1 MFSISL
7 NLLRSNSLHLSFLSA
22 HIVVFFCYI
31 IENLKERALTAFF
44 SGYRRR
50 RRRSFQVP
58 GDCYNSMV
66 VSSLLGMLG
75 LEMPLHPQQQQQQP
89 QNPQSAQN
97 PHQLHH
103 HPQMVAY
110 SLHETDHSQHQQS
123 VKQGYPFASKTK
135 QLSPLSDED
144 EPGFTPDDGA
154 ADAKRKI
161 SPWQRMK
168 WTDSMVRLLIMA
180 VYYIG
185 DEAGSEGNDPAGKK
199 KAGGLLQKKGKW
211 KSVSRAMME
220 KGFYVSPQQCEDKFN
235 DLNKRYK
242 RVNDILGRGTAC
254 KVVENQSLLDTMD
267 LSPKMKEEVRKLL
280 NSKHLFFR
288 EMCAYHNSCGH
299 GATAGASGANHS
311 PEVATE
317 TSQIQHQQAQQQR
330 CLHSS
335 DTAQIAGNSGGMDPE
350 ALKLTK
356 VGSDEEDDDDDDDSD
371 DDEDEDDEEAM
382 DGHSRGHNGHGQ
394 EDDEDNDEKS
404 TRKRPRKGALAM
416 SLSPLMQQLS
426 CEAVNVIQ
434 DGSKSVWEKHWMKMR
449 LMQLEEQQVSY
460 QYQAFELE
468 KQRLKWVKFSGKK
481 EREMEKAKLENER
494 RRLENERMVL
504 LVRQKELEL
513 VDLQH
518 QHQPQQH
525 SSSKRGDPSSITG

>member
-1 MFSISL
+1 METKGLPGGMFSGIG
-7 NLLRSNSLHLSFLSA
+7 
-22 HIVVFFCYI
+22 
-31 IENLKERALTAFF
+31 
-44 SGYRRR
+44 SG
-50 RRRSFQVP
+50 V
-58 GDCYNSMV
+58 
-66 VSSLLGMLG
+66 LG
-75 LEMPLHPQQQQQQP
+75 LEMPLHPQQQQQQQQQQQP

-97 PHQLHH
+97 PHHLHH

-110 SLHETDHSQHQQS
+110 SHHETDHSQHQQS
-123 VKQGYPFASKTK
+123 VKQDYSFASKTK

-154 ADAKRKI
+154 ASDAKRKN
-161 SPWQRMK
+161 SPWHRMK

-185 DEAGSEGNDPAGKK
+185 DEAGSEGNDPTGKK
-199 KAGGLLQKKGKW
+199 KGGVLLQKKGKW

-220 KGFYVSPQQCEDKFN
+220 KGFCVSPQQCEDKFN

-288 EMCAYHNSCGH
+288 EMCAYHSSCGH
-299 GATAGASGANHS
+299 GATVGSSGANHS

-317 TSQIQHQQAQQQR
+317 TSQIQHRQAEQQQ

-335 DTAQIAGNSGGMDPE
+335 DNAQIAVNSGRIE
-350 ALKLTK
+350 TLASKLAK
-356 VGSDEEDDDDDDDSD
+356 VGSDEEDDDEDDDS
-371 DDEDEDDEEAM
+371 DEDEDDEEAM
-382 DGHSRGHNGHGQ
+382 DELSRGQNGHGQ

-404 TRKRPRKGALAM
+404 SHKRPRKGAFAM
-416 SLSPLMQQLS
+416 PLSPLMQQLS
-426 CEAVNVIQ
+426 CEVMNVIQ
-434 DGSKSVWEKHWMKMR
+434 DVSKNSWEKKHWMKMR
-449 LMQLEEQQVSY
+449 VMQLEEQQVSY

-481 EREMEKAKLENER
+481 EREMERAKVENER

-513 VDLQH
+513 IDL
-518 QHQPQQH
+518 QQH
-525 SSSKRGDPSSITG
+525 SCNKMGDPSSLTG